1 VWCETLPWAELARP
15 DLATLLTERGV
26 ELLLA
31 VRPWQLPEVAGLV
44 DRLRGAGV
52 FVGLWPMLAD
62 EDGRW
67 ASVASRERFIRF
79 VDQLVAQAS
88 ADEIVLDLEPPFALM
103 TRWKDGRPTW
113 RQTPGRSAYGDARDA
128 YAVAVARWRQGRRV
142 TTAVMP
148 MVVAELRGEWMERL
162 LGTPVSALP
171 VDGHSVMVYTS
182 LFEGWS
188 RGLLD
193 RRRAEVALAVT
204 ARLARLRFGDRVGL
218 SLGTVGAG
226 AFGDEPSYR
235 DVGELGRD
243 VAIARAAG
251 IDDLSLFDLGG
262 VLRRGPAAA
271 WLDVF
276 VGRPA

>member
-15 DLATLLTERGV
+15 DLATLLGERGI

-31 VRPWQLPEVAGLV
+31 VRPWQLPEVAGMV

-67 ASVASRERFIRF
+67 ASVASRERFIPF
-79 VDQLVAQAS
+79 VDALVARAA
-88 ADEIVLDLEPPFALM
+88 ADEIVLDLEPPIALM

-113 RQTPGRSAYGDARDA
+113 RQTPRRSAYREARDA
-128 YAVAVARWRQGRRV
+128 YVDAVTRWRQARRV

-148 MVVAELRGEWMERL
+148 MVVAELGGEWMERL

-235 DVGELGRD
+235 DVGELRRD

-271 WLDVF
+271 WLDALVA
-276 VGRPA
+276 GPA

>member
-1 VWCETLPWAELARP
+1 VWCETLPWPEVARPELAR
-15 DLATLLTERGV
+15 LLTGHRI

-31 VRPWQLPEVAGLV
+31 VRPWQLPEVADLV

-67 ASVASRERFIRF
+67 ASVASSARFIGL
-79 VDQLVAQAS
+79 VDALLARAVV
-88 ADEIVLDLEPPFALM
+88 DEVVIDLEPPMAVM
-103 TRWKDGRPTW
+103 SRWLDGRPTW
-113 RQTPGRSAYGDARDA
+113 RQTPSPAAYGAARAALVDAIG
-128 YAVAVARWRQGRRV
+128 RWRQGRRV

-171 VDGHSVMVYTS
+171 VDGHSIMAYTS

-193 RRRAEVALAVT
+193 RRRAELT
-204 ARLARLRFGDRVGL
+204 LGLCGRLARRRFGPLAGL
-218 SLGTVGAG
+218 SLGTVGTG

-235 DVGELGRD
+235 SVDELRRD
-243 VAIARAAG
+243 VAIATAAG
-251 IDDLSLFDLGG
+251 ITDLSLFDLGG
-262 VLRRGPAAA
+262 ILRRGPAAA
-271 WLDVF
+271 WLEALA
-276 VGRPA
+276 GG

>member
-15 DLATLLTERGV
+15 DLATLLGERGI

-31 VRPWQLPEVAGLV
+31 VRPWQLPEVADLV

-67 ASVASRERFIRF
+67 ASVASSARFIEF
-79 VDQLVAQAS
+79 VDALLARAVV
-88 ADEIVLDLEPPFALM
+88 DEVVLDLEPPIAVM
-103 TRWKDGRPTW
+103 SRWLDGRPTW
-113 RQTPGRSAYGDARDA
+113 RQTPSPAAYGAARA
-128 YAVAVARWRQGRRV
+128 ALVEAVGRWRQGRRV

-171 VDGHSVMVYTS
+171 VDGHSIMAYTS

-193 RRRAEVALAVT
+193 RRRSELALGLCG
-204 ARLARLRFGDRVGL
+204 RLARRRFGPLAGL
-218 SLGTVGAG
+218 SLGTVGTG

-235 DVGELGRD
+235 SVVELRRD
-243 VAIARAAG
+243 VAIATAAG
-251 IDDLSLFDLGG
+251 ITDLSLFDLGG
-262 VLRRGPAAA
+262 ILRRGPASA
-271 WLDVF
+271 WLEALA
-276 VGRPA
+276 GG